1 VFELD
6 ETLRAPADQSVNLW
20 FEPWAEGVTLSPGM
34 AIELRASAPEEG
46 RLQIVQQEHGIAVY
60 CWLGCTL
67 KVVVGGE
74 VALDFSVPV
83 PELPPHMDMKQFTGF
98 LFGPPP
104 TTNDG

>member
-1 VFELD
+1 MFEVV
-6 ETLRAPADQSVNLW
+6 ETLQAPPDQSLNLW

-46 RLQIVQQEHGIAVY
+46 RLQIDQQQHGIAVY
-60 CWLGCTL
+60 GWPGCTL

-74 VALDFSVPV
+74 VALNFIVPV

-104 TTNDG
+104 TAGDG